1 MVPLHLPVLTSMF
14 PGAAVLNLD
23 QIASLTQYGK
33 GHIYNLISSEKLPFK
48 VSRDMGG
55 KILVSIVEMA
65 AYMDK
70 AMLSEP
76 QAVSDDTPKEVKR
89 KPGRPRGS
97 TKAKSALHTFQT
109 ELSAAIDRV
118 EADTGFSGEP
128 GLVPVFID
136 SDGLVSNM
144 PLAEPPLDDLEN
156 FQPPHEV
163 RWFPM
168 EVAFATVWKNED
180 SRRSLLAKIAITKPG
195 LSEQVEAQRKAVLS
209 SI

>member
-14 PGAAVLNLD
+14 PGVAVLNLD

-33 GHIYNLISSEKLPFK
+33 GHIYNLISSDKLPFK
-48 VSRDMGG
+48 VNRDMGG

-76 QAVSDDTPKEVKR
+76 QAASDDTPKEVKR

-97 TKAKSALHTFQT
+97 TKAKSELHTFQT

-128 GLVPVFID
+128 GLVPVFMD

-144 PLAEPPLDDLEN
+144 PLAEPPLDDIRN
-156 FQPPHEV
+156 FQPPYEV
-163 RWFPM
+163 RWISL
-168 EVAFATVWKNED
+168 EVALVAVWRNEND
-180 SRRSLLAKIAITKPG
+180 RIAMLAKIAITKPG

>member
-33 GHIYNLISSEKLPFK
+33 GHIYNLISSDKLPFK
-48 VSRDMGG
+48 VNRDMGG

-76 QAVSDDTPKEVKR
+76 QPVSADTPKEVKR

-97 TKAKSALHTFQT
+97 TKAKSELHTFQT
-109 ELSAAIDRV
+109 ELSAAIARV
-118 EADTGFSGEP
+118 EVDTGFAGELN
-128 GLVPVFID
+128 LVPVFMD

-144 PLAEPPLDDLEN
+144 PLAEPPLDDIEN
-156 FQPPHEV
+156 FQPPHSV
-163 RWFPM
+163 RWVSLEGAFAAVWSSEDERIALLAKM
-168 EVAFATVWKNED
+168 EVAN
-180 SRRSLLAKIAITKPG
+180 PG
-195 LSEQVEAQRKAVLS
+195 LSERVESQRKAVLS